1 MEQRLSIVTLGVADV
16 ARSRAFYE
24 GGLGWRVSP
33 ASNERI
39 VFIQLGGMA
48 LALYPHAA
56 LAEDANEEPAA
67 EGAAAPAFRGFT
79 LAYNA
84 RDEAEVDAVLAQAV
98 AVGARLAKP
107 AARAFWG
114 GYSGYFA
121 DPDGILWEVAHNP
134 FVTIEPDGRLTL
146 P

>member
-33 ASNERI
+33 ASNARI

-48 LALYPHAA
+48 LALYPSAA
-56 LAEDANEEPAA
+56 LSEDAHV
-67 EGAAAPAFRGFT
+67 EGGDAPAFRGFT

-84 RDEAEVDAVLAQAV
+84 RGEAEVDAVLAQAV
-98 AVGARLAKP
+98 AAGARLAKP

>member
-16 ARSRAFYE
+16 ARARAFYE

-39 VFIQLGGMA
+39 VFIPLGGMA
-48 LALYPHAA
+48 LALYPYAA
-56 LAEDANEEPAA
+56 LAEDAHAPGA
-67 EGAAAPAFRGFT
+67 EGADAPTFRGFT
-79 LAYNA
+79 LAWNA
-84 RDEAEVDAVLAQAV
+84 RDEAEVDAVLAKAC
-98 AVGARLAKP
+98 AAGARLAKP
-107 AARAFWG
+107 AERASWG

>member
-1 MEQRLSIVTLGVADV
+1 MEQRLSLVTLGVADL

-24 GGLGWRVSP
+24 GGLGWRISP
-33 ASNERI
+33 ASTEGV

-48 LALYPHAA
+48 LALYGYGA
-56 LAEDANEEPAA
+56 LAEDAGVQAPA
-67 EGAAAPAFRGFT
+67 EAASAFRGFT

-84 RDEAEVDAVLAQAV
+84 RDEAEVDAVLAQAC
-98 AVGARLAKP
+98 AAGARLAKP
-107 AARAFWG
+107 AERVFWG

-134 FVTIEPDGRLTL
+134 FFTIEPDGRLTL